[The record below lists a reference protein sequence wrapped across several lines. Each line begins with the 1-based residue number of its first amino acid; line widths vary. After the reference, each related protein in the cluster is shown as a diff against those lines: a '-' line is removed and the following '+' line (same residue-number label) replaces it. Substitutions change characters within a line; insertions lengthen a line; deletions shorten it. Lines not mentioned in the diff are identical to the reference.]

1 MKKQNSQKSEVI
13 IANEIAL
20 AW

>member
-20 AW
+20 GW

>member
-1 MKKQNSQKSEVI
+1 MKKQNSQKSKVT
-13 IANEIAL
+13 IAKEIAL